1 MGNHW
6 LADHRRAPGQEV
18 ADLRRVI
25 ADEGGVTRTDLPSKV
40 QWQFAFPDSCAKI
53 TRRQLAIFLL
63 NIDQVI

>member
-25 ADEGGVTRTDLPSKV
+25 ADEGGVTRADLTP
-40 QWQFAFPDSCAKI
+40 
-53 TRRQLAIFLL
+53 IF
-63 NIDQVI
+63 DEVAVEF